1 MTESKPVGP
10 LPPLVTDTMMLLHFA
25 KADRLDVLGASVTEM
40 STTLVVVDELG
51 KYSNECP
58 LLRRITEL
66 EWLHIH
72 PQDSVEELIAF
83 DTWSQLLGTS
93 DDYDKGEASI
103 FAAAQIH
110 GLVALTDDRDA
121 TKVGRAN
128 GLEIH
133 GTIWLLTRLLG
144 LGKMTLVE
152 ICNHVDALRASGMR
166 LPCTGP
172 ELPGWARDRGLL

>member
-1 MTESKPVGP
+1 VTESKPAGP
-10 LPPLVTDTMMLLHFA
+10 LPPLVTDTMVLLHFA

-51 KYSNECP
+51 KYSDECP
-58 LLRRITEL
+58 LLRRLTGF
-66 EWLHIH
+66 EWLQIQ

-93 DDYDKGEASI
+93 GDYDKGEASI

-133 GTIWLLTRLLG
+133 GTIWLLTRLQG
-144 LGKMTLVE
+144 IGKLV
-152 ICNHVDALRASGMR
+152 VALRFRR
-166 LPCTGP
+166 LFAAFPVVEEAHWCGRGGP
-172 ELPGWARDRGLL
+172 P